1 MNFICGADGCKGGWV
16 VVSKDL
22 NSGEVSWR
30 FCRTARQIVDDKP
43 MPQLVA
49 IDIPIGLTEIGPR
62 QCDPEVRRML
72 GPVRGCS
79 VFPAPIRPVL
89 PVTDYKEACL
99 IRFGIEGKK
108 MSKQSFAI
116 MPKIKEVDDLL
127 RQEPALR
134 DTFREVHPELCFY
147 FMAGKQ
153 PVVSKK
159 REEEGARIRY
169 DLLKPA
175 FGRWLP
181 SALAD
186 RRKLGCAEDDILDAF
201 AALWTAERIAKGTA
215 QTIPPIPPRDAM
227 GLRMEMVV

>member
-1 MNFICGADGCKGGWV
+1 MNIICGADGCKGGWV

-22 NSGEVSWR
+22 DSDRVSWR
-30 FCRTARQIVDDKP
+30 FCRTARQIVDDKLR
-43 MPQLVA
+43 PQLVA
-49 IDIPIGLTEIGPR
+49 IDIPIGLAEIGPR
-62 QCDPEVRRML
+62 QCDDEVRRIL

-89 PVTDYKEACL
+89 PVTDYKEACQVW
-99 IRFGIEGKK
+99 FGVEGKK

-127 RQEPALR
+127 RQEPVLR
-134 DTFREVHPELCFY
+134 ETFREVHPELCFC

-159 REEEGARIRY
+159 REEEGARIRCA
-169 DLLKPA
+169 LLEPA

-181 SALAD
+181 EALAD
-186 RRKLGCAEDDILDAF
+186 CRTLGCAKDDILDAF
-201 AALWTAERIAKGTA
+201 AALWTAERIAMGAA
-215 QTIPPIPPRDAM
+215 QTIPATPARDAM

>member
-1 MNFICGADGCKGGWV
+1 
-16 VVSKDL
+16 
-22 NSGEVSWR
+22 
-30 FCRTARQIVDDKP
+30 
-43 MPQLVA
+43 
-49 IDIPIGLTEIGPR
+49 
-62 QCDPEVRRML
+62 
-72 GPVRGCS
+72 
-79 VFPAPIRPVL
+79 
-89 PVTDYKEACL
+89 
-99 IRFGIEGKK
+99 
-108 MSKQSFAI
+108 